1 MSEDYI
7 KQLEDTIERLKK
19 RLESDLLGKAVVNRL
34 TSPQGIAVIASS
46 GIDTADDVI
55 EGGQILVGC
64 VVFAKIKKK
73 KDGWCGYVLDADG
86 EDGYKY
92 TKFAMK
98 CKTFEE
104 ASEKCMKA
112 LAIDEPTALRIYSVV
127 REHK

>member
-1 MSEDYI
+1 MSDDYI

-19 RLESDLLGKAVVNRL
+19 RLESELLGKAVVDKALNSESL
-34 TSPQGIAVIASS
+34 KAMMNG
-46 GIDTADDVI
+46 DDYDSFV
-55 EGGQILVGC
+55 ERGQILVGC
-64 VVFAKIKKK
+64 VVFAKIIKK

-92 TKFAMK
+92 IKFAMK

-112 LAIDEPTALRIYSVV
+112 LALDEPAALRIYTMV
-127 REHK
+127 KDKK